1 MASKIEVRLAS
12 PNSARSP
19 GPRRPARVLISLAWQ
34 VWFKEHWSGIIIPN
48 WSKPGINDRLLALR
62 QGMLRP
68 SESCLSCINMA
79 EGMAVDKD
87 ARAMAM
93 SVEPNIIVIK
103 ADMNCSSIGCISL
116 GMSLLLLDLRVT

>member
-1 MASKIEVRLAS
+1 M
-12 PNSARSP
+12 
-19 GPRRPARVLISLAWQ
+19 
-34 VWFKEHWSGIIIPN
+34 
-48 WSKPGINDRLLALR
+48 
-62 QGMLRP
+62 QGMPRP

-103 ADMNCSSIGCISL
+103 VFELIYAVPRFEVFFWG
-116 GMSLLLLDLRVT
+116 